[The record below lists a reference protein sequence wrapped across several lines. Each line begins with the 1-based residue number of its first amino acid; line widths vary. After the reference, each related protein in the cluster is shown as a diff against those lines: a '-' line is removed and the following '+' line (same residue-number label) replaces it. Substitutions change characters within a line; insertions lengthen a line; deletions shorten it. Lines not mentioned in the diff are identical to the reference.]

1 MSSYWIKLFSD
12 GTQEKGSDTLIRRG
26 KASWSKGRL
35 ASMIGVILNYALNTI
50 QLKGSGPYWQK
61 DIATS
66 SYNLPA
72 RRIARQVGRKIHEE
86 DIGWAL
92 LRPKGPGIF
101 TIEIAKE
108 KPSLNATRI
117 TKAHIGK
124 YLVISITSQGG
135 IAITVE
141 KKFHV

>member
-1 MSSYWIKLFSD
+1 MSHWIKLFSD
-12 GTQEKGSDTLIRRG
+12 GTEEKGSDTLIRRG

-35 ASMIGVILNYALNTI
+35 ASMIGTVLYFVGMTVKLEGT
-50 QLKGSGPYWQK
+50 GPYWQK

-66 SYNLPA
+66 SYNLPP
-72 RRIARQVGRKIHEE
+72 RRIARQIGRKIHEE

-92 LRPKGPGIF
+92 LNNSGPGIF
-101 TIEIAKE
+101 TIRIAKE
-108 KPSLNATRI
+108 KPSLNTTRI
-117 TKAHIGK
+117 TKAHIGN
-124 YLVISITSQGG
+124 YLVVTITTQKD